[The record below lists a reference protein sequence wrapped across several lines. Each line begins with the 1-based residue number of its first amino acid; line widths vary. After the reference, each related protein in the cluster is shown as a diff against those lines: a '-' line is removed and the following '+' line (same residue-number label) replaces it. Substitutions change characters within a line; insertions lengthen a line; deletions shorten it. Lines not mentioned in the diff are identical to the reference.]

1 MLSVNKEGLCS
12 DNVDT
17 HADKRFSFLHRPEH
31 PFNAACS
38 NVFMIVRPVGSFKW
52 SGPSCS
58 KLTTSLVNDSLK
70 FTSSDMQIC

>member
-1 MLSVNKEGLCS
+1 MNTNNICFCQEMREISILFCRKKSSLSGSMS
-12 DNVDT
+12 DCP
-17 HADKRFSFLHRPEH
+17 H
-31 PFNAACS
+31 
-38 NVFMIVRPVGSFKW
+38 